1 MSKVV
6 LLLLFFPLSA
16 LSQNFVT
23 LDDLDS
29 KKSKGITVIEFWAAW
44 NKGNQVEFLKELK
57 DCRSYRLSID
67 ENPVAVSQYT
77 VSSVPTLLVF
87 DNGIEVARFSPTI
100 MMQLSATRQE
110 IQQEIDQIILKK
122 FQ

>member
-1 MSKVV
+1 MNKVV
-6 LLLLFFPLSA
+6 VFLLFFPLSA

-67 ENPVAVSQYT
+67 ENPLAVSQYT
-77 VSSVPTLLVF
+77 VGSVPTLLVF
-87 DNGIEVARFSPTI
+87 DNGAEVARFSPTI
-100 MMQLSATRQE
+100 MMQISATRQE
-110 IQQEIDQIILKK
+110 IQQEIDQIILNK

>member
-6 LLLLFFPLSA
+6 LLLLFLPLSA

-67 ENPVAVSQYT
+67 DNPVAVSQYT

-87 DNGIEVARFSPTI
+87 DNGTEVARFSPTI